1 MSEYKIFANHAH
13 VFPKGSKDNA
23 QLENLKQL
31 MSECSIEGAVC
42 FAPFN
47 HQTERV
53 GIKESPNIWLY
64 NEIKNENNL
73 VGFGTINFDKTDIKE
88 QVREIKELGFKGI
101 KIHPAA
107 QELKVDGKELF
118 EAYSEAE
125 KHNLF
130 ISFHT
135 GLHWHRIRDYSM
147 LLFDEVAYN
156 FPGLRFSLEHV
167 GGYSFF
173 KEALL
178 VMNNNERNGNGVY
191 AGLTSIAMEK
201 DEFGIER
208 EGAWSLTDE
217 QLCVLIHQTGAKNSI
232 FGLDFPY
239 KDVNYTKNA
248 IERIKNLPVSEEAK
262 RGILGE
268 NIKAVL
274 GIQSR

>member
-23 QLENLKQL
+23 QLENLKDL
-31 MSECSIEGAVC
+31 MEKCGIEGAVC

-53 GIKESPNIWLY
+53 GITINQNKWLY
-64 NEIKNENNL
+64 EEIKNEKNL
-73 VGFGTINFDKTDIKE
+73 IGFGTINFDIGYINE
-88 QVREIKELGFKGI
+88 QVKEIKELGFKGI

-107 QELKVDGKELF
+107 QEVKVDGRELF
-118 EAYSEAE
+118 EVYAEAE
-125 KHNLF
+125 KQGIF
-130 ISFHT
+130 VSFHT

-156 FPGLRFSLEHV
+156 FPNLKFSMEHV

-178 VMNNNERNGNGVY
+178 VMNNNERKGNNIY
-191 AGLTSIAMEK
+191 AGLTSISMEE
-201 DEFGIER
+201 DALGNLR
-208 EGAWSLTDE
+208 QGAWSLTDDD
-217 QLCVLIHQTGAKNSI
+217 LCTLIHQTGEKNSI

-239 KDVNYTKNA
+239 KNVEYTKNA
-248 IERIKNLPVSEEAK
+248 IERIKNLPITEDAK
-262 RGILGE
+262 KGILGE
-268 NIKAVL
+268 NLKAVL
-274 GIQSR
+274 NL

>member
-23 QLENLKQL
+23 QLENLKDL
-31 MSECSIEGAVC
+31 MEKCGIEGAVC

-53 GIKESPNIWLY
+53 GITINQNKWLY
-64 NEIKNENNL
+64 EEIKNEKNL
-73 VGFGTINFDKTDIKE
+73 IGFGTINFDIGSIQN
-88 QVREIKELGFKGI
+88 QVKEIKELGFKEI

-107 QELKVDGKELF
+107 QEVKVDGRELF
-118 EAYSEAE
+118 EVYAEAE
-125 KHNLF
+125 KQGLF
-130 ISFHT
+130 VSFHT

-156 FPGLRFSLEHV
+156 FPNLKFSMEHV

-178 VMNNNERNGNGVY
+178 VMNNNERKGNNIY
-191 AGLTSIAMEK
+191 AGLTSISMEE
-201 DEFGIER
+201 DALGNLR
-208 EGAWSLTDE
+208 QGAWSLTDDD
-217 QLCVLIHQTGAKNSI
+217 LCTLIHQTGEKNSI

-239 KDVNYTKNA
+239 KNVEYTKNA
-248 IERIKNLPVSEEAK
+248 IERIKNLPITEDARK
-262 RGILGE
+262 GILGE
-268 NIKAVL
+268 NLKAVL
-274 GIQSR
+274 NL

>member
-23 QLENLKQL
+23 QLENLKDL
-31 MSECSIEGAVC
+31 MEKCGIEGAVC

-53 GIKESPNIWLY
+53 GITINQNKWLY
-64 NEIKNENNL
+64 EEIKNEKNL
-73 VGFGTINFDKTDIKE
+73 IGFGTINFDIGSIQN
-88 QVREIKELGFKGI
+88 QVKEIKELGFKGI

-107 QELKVDGKELF
+107 QEVKVDGRELF
-118 EAYSEAE
+118 EVYAEAE
-125 KHNLF
+125 KQGLF
-130 ISFHT
+130 VSFHT

-156 FPGLRFSLEHV
+156 FPNLKFSMEHV

-178 VMNNNERNGNGVY
+178 VMNNNERKGNNIY
-191 AGLTSIAMEK
+191 AGLTSISMEE
-201 DEFGIER
+201 DALGNLR
-208 EGAWSLTDE
+208 QGAWSLTDDD
-217 QLCVLIHQTGAKNSI
+217 LCTLIHQTGEKNSV

-239 KDVNYTKNA
+239 KNVEYTKNA
-248 IERIKNLPVSEEAK
+248 IERIINLPITEDAK
-262 RGILGE
+262 KGILGE
-268 NIKAVL
+268 NLKAVL
-274 GIQSR
+274 NI

>member
-23 QLENLKQL
+23 QLENLKDL
-31 MSECSIEGAVC
+31 MEKCGIEGAVC

-53 GIKESPNIWLY
+53 GITINQNKWLY
-64 NEIKNENNL
+64 EEIKNEKNL
-73 VGFGTINFDKTDIKE
+73 IGFGTINFDIGSINS
-88 QVREIKELGFKGI
+88 QVKEIKELGFKGI

-107 QELKVDGKELF
+107 QEVKVDGRELF
-118 EAYSEAE
+118 EVYAEAE
-125 KHNLF
+125 RQGLF
-130 ISFHT
+130 VSFHT

-156 FPGLRFSLEHV
+156 FPNLKFSMEHV

-178 VMNNNERNGNGVY
+178 VMNNNERKGNNIY
-191 AGLTSIAMEK
+191 AGLTSISMEE
-201 DEFGIER
+201 DALGNLR
-208 EGAWSLTDE
+208 QGAWSLTDDD
-217 QLCVLIHQTGAKNSI
+217 LCTLIHQTGEKNSI

-239 KDVNYTKNA
+239 KNVEYTKNA
-248 IERIKNLPVSEEAK
+248 IERIKNLPITEDAK
-262 RGILGE
+262 KGILGE
-268 NIKAVL
+268 NLKAVL
-274 GIQSR
+274 NL

>member
-23 QLENLKQL
+23 QLENLKDL
-31 MSECSIEGAVC
+31 MEKCGIEGAVC

-53 GIKESPNIWLY
+53 GITINQNKWLY
-64 NEIKNENNL
+64 EEIKNEKNL
-73 VGFGTINFDKTDIKE
+73 IGFGTINFDIGSINE
-88 QVREIKELGFKGI
+88 QVKEIKELGFKGI

-107 QELKVDGKELF
+107 QEVKVDGRELF
-118 EAYSEAE
+118 EVYAEAE
-125 KHNLF
+125 KQGLF
-130 ISFHT
+130 VSFHT

-156 FPGLRFSLEHV
+156 FPNLKFSMEHV

-178 VMNNNERNGNGVY
+178 IMNNNSRKGNNVY
-191 AGLTSIAMEK
+191 AGLTSISMEE
-201 DEFGIER
+201 DALGNLR
-208 EGAWSLTDE
+208 QGAWSLTDDD
-217 QLCVLIHQTGAKNSI
+217 LCTLIHQTGEKNSI

-239 KDVNYTKNA
+239 KNVEYTKNA
-248 IERIKNLPVSEEAK
+248 IERIKNLPITEDAK
-262 RGILGE
+262 KGILGE
-268 NIKAVL
+268 NVKAVL
-274 GIQSR
+274 NL

>member
-23 QLENLKQL
+23 QLENLKDL
-31 MSECSIEGAVC
+31 MEKCGIEGAVC

-53 GIKESPNIWLY
+53 GITINQNKWLY
-64 NEIKNENNL
+64 GEIKNEKNL
-73 VGFGTINFDKTDIKE
+73 IGFGTINFDIGSINS
-88 QVREIKELGFKGI
+88 QVKEIKELGFKGI

-107 QELKVDGKELF
+107 QEVKVDGRELF
-118 EAYSEAE
+118 EVYAEAE
-125 KHNLF
+125 KQGLF
-130 ISFHT
+130 VSFHT

-156 FPGLRFSLEHV
+156 FPNLKFSMEHV

-178 VMNNNERNGNGVY
+178 IMNNNSRKGNNVY
-191 AGLTSIAMEK
+191 AGLTSISMEE
-201 DEFGIER
+201 DALGNLR
-208 EGAWSLTDE
+208 QGAWSLTDDD
-217 QLCVLIHQTGAKNSI
+217 LCTLIHQTGEKNSI

-239 KDVNYTKNA
+239 KNVEYTKNA
-248 IERIKNLPVSEEAK
+248 IERIKNLPITEDAK
-262 RGILGE
+262 KGILGE
-268 NIKAVL
+268 NLKAVL
-274 GIQSR
+274 NL

>member
-1 MSEYKIFANHAH
+1 MGDYRIIANHAH
-13 VFPKGSKDNA
+13 VFPKGAKENA
-23 QLENLKQL
+23 QLENLKEL
-31 MSECSIEGAVC
+31 MAECGIEAAIC

-53 GIKESPNIWLY
+53 GIKINQNKWLY
-64 NEIKNENNL
+64 EEIKNENNL
-73 VGFGTINFDKTDIKE
+73 IGFGTINFDIGSINS
-88 QVREIKELGFKGI
+88 QVKEIKELGFKGI

-107 QELKVDGKELF
+107 QEVKVDVRELF
-118 EAYSEAE
+118 EVYAEAE
-125 KHNLF
+125 KQGLF

-135 GLHWHRIRDYSM
+135 GLHWHRIKDYSM

-156 FPGLRFSLEHV
+156 FPSLKFSMEHV

-178 VMNNNERNGNGVY
+178 VMNNNSRKGNNIY

-201 DEFGIER
+201 DALGNTR
-208 EGAWSLTDE
+208 CGAWSLTDDD
-217 QLCVLIHQTGAKNSI
+217 LCTLIHQTGEKNSI

-239 KDVNYTKNA
+239 KDVEYTKNA
-248 IERIKNLPVSEEAK
+248 IERIKKLPITQEAK
-262 RGILGE
+262 KGILGE

-274 GIQSR
+274 NL

>member
-1 MSEYKIFANHAH
+1 MSDYRIIANHAH
-13 VFPKGSKDNA
+13 VFPKGSKENA
-23 QLENLKQL
+23 QLENLKEL
-31 MSECSIEGAVC
+31 MAECGIEAAVC

-53 GIKESPNIWLY
+53 GIKINQNKWLY
-64 NEIKNENNL
+64 EEIKNENNL
-73 VGFGTINFDKTDIKE
+73 IGFGTINFDIGSINS
-88 QVREIKELGFKGI
+88 QVKEIKELGFKGI

-107 QELKVDGKELF
+107 QEVKVDGRELF
-118 EAYSEAE
+118 EVYAEAE
-125 KHNLF
+125 KQGLF

-156 FPGLRFSLEHV
+156 FPNLKFSMEHV

-178 VMNNNERNGNGVY
+178 VMNNNSRKGNNVY
-191 AGLTSIAMEK
+191 AGLTSISMEK
-201 DEFGIER
+201 DALGNTR
-208 EGAWSLTDE
+208 CGAWSLTDDD
-217 QLCVLIHQTGAKNSI
+217 LCTLIHQTGEKNSI

-239 KDVNYTKNA
+239 KDVEYTKNA
-248 IERIKNLPVSEEAK
+248 IERIKMLPITEEAK
-262 RGILGE
+262 KGILGE

-274 GIQSR
+274 NL